1 MDKLC
6 QYLSKFLFRSIVPC
20 LTEIIHVPLSLCL
33 ATQLEANFGKY
44 LVGRAG
50 FEGWYGGAEQIW
62 KCQHLIRL
70 RHLEIVHQLLINFCC
85 FSIPE

>member
-1 MDKLC
+1 MDKVC

-44 LVGRAG
+44 LDGRAG
-50 FEGWYGGAEQIW
+50 LKDGMVGQSKYGNA
-62 KCQHLIRL
+62 
-70 RHLEIVHQLLINFCC
+70 NT
-85 FSIPE
+85 